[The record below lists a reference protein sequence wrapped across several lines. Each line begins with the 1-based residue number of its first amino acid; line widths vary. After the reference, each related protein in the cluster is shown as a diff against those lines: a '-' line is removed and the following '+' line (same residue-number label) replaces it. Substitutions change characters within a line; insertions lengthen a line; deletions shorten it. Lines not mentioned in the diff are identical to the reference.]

1 MGDRT
6 RETRD
11 KRWDLRYKRRE
22 TGDTSRETRYG
33 RWETQWGGDKGT
45 PNLFNVRNSRH
56 ITRRRAIF
64 KKLPVARLRHVS
76 DLCLCVSDA
85 VTRWRGDAL
94 TWTKTRVSSSGGD
107 PQVIVSATPRRVFQC
122 IMNASVNTCAVVD
135 RKETSLNLEP
145 ALYMTVK
152 RCVWPPAD
160 DGIAD
165 PPRPRKSCIRV
176 HKGCGIFTFC
186 VANKGICKI

>member
-56 ITRRRAIF
+56 ITRRRAIL

-76 DLCLCVSDA
+76 DLCFCVSDA
-85 VTRWRGDAL
+85 VTRWRVNVNQDAGVQFWWWPPSDRL
-94 TWTKTRVSSSGGD
+94 CDAKTCLPMYHERVCQYLRCCGPYRD
-107 PQVIVSATPRRVFQC
+107 LLEPW
-122 IMNASVNTCAVVD
+122 TCALYD
-135 RKETSLNLEP
+135 CKEVRMTASRWWYSRPTTS
-145 ALYMTVK
+145 T
-152 RCVWPPAD
+152 
-160 DGIAD
+160 
-165 PPRPRKSCIRV
+165 
-176 HKGCGIFTFC
+176 
-186 VANKGICKI
+186 